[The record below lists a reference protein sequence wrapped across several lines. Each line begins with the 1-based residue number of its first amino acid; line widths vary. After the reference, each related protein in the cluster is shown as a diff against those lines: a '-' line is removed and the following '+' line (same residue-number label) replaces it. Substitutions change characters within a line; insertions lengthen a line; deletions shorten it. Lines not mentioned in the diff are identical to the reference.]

1 MQNIQSSLTESDEDL
16 NHTDGDQLIKKKY
29 SKEGKWRNSKLEET
43 RGKNRRTQQVKNVTS
58 FIHYKFSIMMLFLR
72 LLTVARR
79 ILWI

>member
-58 FIHYKFSIMMLFLR
+58 FIHYKFRIMMLFFR